1 MAHKLVVLE
10 WLYRADQDIG
20 FVKVNLHSNEI
31 SYFDPLCFF
40 SQQAAEKYL
49 KAYIIKNNLLFT
61 KIHDLL
67 KLLNICIKHDNS
79 FSSISENCGYLNS
92 FYIETRYGDKI
103 FAISTREQAENA
115 LSHAQII
122 KQFIKDKLGIRKEI
136 TLEEIKTEHKKI
148 DKILKKEDS

>member
-20 FVKVNLHSNEI
+20 FVKVNLNSNELK
-31 SYFDPLCFF
+31 YFDPLCFF

-49 KAYIIKNNLLFT
+49 KVYIIKYNLQFS

-79 FSSISENCGYLNS
+79 FSTLRDDCEYLNS
-92 FYIETRYGDKI
+92 FYIETRYGDEI
-103 FAISTREQAENA
+103 FAISSREQAENA
-115 LSHAQII
+115 FSHAEKIQS
-122 KQFIKDKLGIRKEI
+122 FIRNKLGIDHEI
-136 TLEEIKTEHKKI
+136 TLKEIQEENRKI
-148 DKILKKEDS
+148 DIILKKES